1 MVAVMISEGV
11 IMRRNHPAS
20 AARAP
25 CDFRIP
31 AWVPLVVLLFFL
43 PLFSTVAEAGAPWFF
58 LPTFMH
64 QITGLQQIAAKDIT
78 AGATPSVISAFVAR
92 TPELTEEGKKLLV
105 WRTATFPHQDFV
117 RLMPKNNVFGWY
129 AHVFDRPPEL
139 EGFDLLLD
147 LGVIDDADETF
158 LNGTLI
164 GKTGKVPG
172 GSAWNTDR
180 LYRIPADLV
189 AEKGNVLTSHV
200 WSLWGLGGIVGPPM
214 LKAALVPADAQWE
227 LAFIKDEK
235 APTAG
240 LNHAESVD
248 KALSLCLGENM
259 PGWQKAAI
267 PWTGWKNWP
276 DDAHF
281 AVFRTTL
288 KLPENNDKAA
298 HFHSPAVLDIGPVF
312 DVAAVFLNG
321 KRIGLTGRFPE
332 DGEPAFTE
340 AARRGQYMVA
350 PQDWNIHGDNRL
362 TVVIYRERGIGGL
375 PGVPGILLENP
386 IKPLRYNP
394 SVAECFTSFDILHQ
408 SQMYGKAG
416 HSLDEARPDNDLDQV
431 WLLSHRAHLAWL
443 RWLDGERGE
452 AVLDNVLKPIHE
464 ILTKYPVESPKQS
477 AMQAFCRIL
486 RMAEKDEA
494 LLAKVRHYFPDFSK
508 DCRYLEPDR
517 LTKGDWQMH
526 YGNRFYVL
534 AAMGQIRDWQA
545 GTRRPRLPYTLGIPG
560 DKDKARLWLANNLR
574 SLSHPAAL
582 LMHDDYKRALAAKN
596 TLGMAEAAG
605 HLLPAEKVRRAAW
618 WDDHGE
624 MHPFDDQGPDL
635 LVTVALPPGWQQ
647 LSFYLLDY
655 DWRLTRHPRQQSFIV
670 FDESGSVLNAAWNGK
685 SDTGAYERFFL
696 HGNKKI
702 RTRFI
707 KHRGACVAVNGF
719 FVDLA
724 PELPELP
731 KTLSGKV
738 VEEYKIWYDEL
749 RSAKA
754 IESLALG
761 DAYMTGKDA
770 LLSVDADELGAFLW
784 IAGAEASF
792 GTHAAAKQL
801 PPWLS
806 ANNSLESL
814 NRLLASINQIGE
826 RHLRWHYII
835 VARMLELMQKEE
847 PENIRK
853 ELTALIRNCG
863 EYALYPLRGIIANY
877 LKEYEFSTEDPLYV
891 AIQRSLPEK
900 MDSRPVKPVKLPGEV
915 KQ

>member
-1 MVAVMISEGV
+1 MISGGV

-20 AARAP
+20 AARALCGFP
-25 CDFRIP
+25 IP
-31 AWVPLVVLLFFL
+31 AWMPLVVLLFFL
-43 PLFSTVAEAGAPWFF
+43 PLFSTVAETDAPWFF
-58 LPTFMH
+58 LPTFKH
-64 QITGLQQIAAKDIT
+64 QITGLQQITAKDIT
-78 AGATPSVISAFVAR
+78 AGATPFVISAFVAR
-92 TPELTEEGKKLLV
+92 TPELTDKEKNLLV
-105 WRTATFPHQDFV
+105 WRAATFPHQDFV
-117 RLMPKNNVFGWY
+117 KLMPKNNVFGWY
-129 AHVFDRPPEL
+129 AHVFDQPPEL
-139 EGFDLLLD
+139 LGFDLLLD
-147 LGVIDDADETF
+147 LGVIDDSDETF

-164 GKTGKVPG
+164 GKTGSVPG

-180 LYRIPADLV
+180 LYRIPADLIS
-189 AEKGNVLTSHV
+189 EKGNVLASHV
-200 WSLWGLGGIVGPPM
+200 WSQWGLGGIVGPPV
-214 LKAALVPADAQWE
+214 LKAALVPPDAQWE

-240 LNHAESVD
+240 LNRVKSAD
-248 KALSLCLGENM
+248 DTLALCFGETA
-259 PGWQKAAI
+259 PAWQKAAM
-267 PWTGWKNWP
+267 PWTGWKNWS

-288 KLPENNDKAA
+288 KLPEKNDEAVR
-298 HFHSPAVLDIGPVF
+298 FHSPVVLDIGPVF

-321 KRIGLTGRFPE
+321 RRIGLTGRFPE

-340 AARRGQYMVA
+340 GARRGQYLIA

-386 IKPLRYNP
+386 INPLRRNL

-408 SQMYGKAG
+408 SQKYDEAE

-443 RWLDGERGE
+443 RWLDGERDE
-452 AVLDNVLKPIHE
+452 AALDGVLKPIHE

-486 RMAEKDEA
+486 RLAEKDQA
-494 LLAKVRHYFPDFSK
+494 LLARARHYFPDFSK
-508 DCRYLEPDR
+508 DCRYLEPDH

-526 YGNRFYVL
+526 YGTRFYVL

-635 LVTVALPPGWQQ
+635 LVTVALPPGLQQ

-670 FDESGSVLNAAWNGK
+670 FDDSGSVLNAAWNGK
-685 SDTGAYERFFL
+685 SDTGAYERLFL

-707 KHRGACVAVNGF
+707 KHRGACVAANGF

-724 PELPELP
+724 PDLPDLP

-738 VEEYKIWYDEL
+738 VEEYKMWYDEL

-754 IESLALG
+754 FESFTLG
-761 DAYMTGKDA
+761 NEYITGKDA

-792 GTHAAAKQL
+792 DTHTAAKQL

-814 NRLLASINQIGE
+814 NRLLASVNQIGE

-853 ELTALIRNCG
+853 ALTALIQNCG
-863 EYALYPLRGIIANY
+863 EYALYPLKGIVANY
-877 LKEYEFSTEDPLYV
+877 LIEHRFSIEDPLYI

-900 MDSRPVKPVKLPGEV
+900 MDLKPVKPVKLPREV